1 MARRTGCGCVGGE
14 FTTEDT
20 ENTEQK
26 MRFCIKLKSAE
37 IRGRLLDQL
46 AIPCVLSVSSV
57 VKQNDFANTL

>member
-1 MARRTGCGCVGGE
+1 MALRTGCGCVGGE

-57 VKQNDFANTL
+57 VNLFVFAHS